1 MMKSRELL
9 VYLSIKYE
17 GDWDKIYNAIQMKE
31 KVDIDEARKVNSNN
45 KAKIIT
51 CVDDDYPLCLKNAYH
66 PPFVL
71 YYYGDI
77 NLINN
82 RNMTRL
88 GVIGTRSPSEYG
100 IKAATEFSSELAK
113 DFVIVSGLARG
124 IDTVALRTAMEEQ
137 GNVIAVLGS
146 GIERCYPNENSIIFQ
161 EIRKKHLLISE
172 YPLDTP
178 PRDTNF
184 PFRNRLI
191 AAFSDAVLVVEAKK
205 RSGTLIT
212 VGHALSL
219 GRDIYCIPHRV
230 GESVSTN
237 LLIRDGAYLAET
249 PEDIRES
256 IYKRVIS

>member
-1 MMKSRELL
+1 MKSRELL
-9 VYLSIKYE
+9 IYLSIKYE
-17 GDWDKIYNAIQMKE
+17 GDWDKIYQAIQVREAVDVNEAE
-31 KVDIDEARKVNSNN
+31 KVIKAN
-45 KAKIIT
+45 KAEIVT
-51 CVDDDYPLCLKNAYH
+51 CVDENYPLCLKNAFH

-71 YYYGDI
+71 YYYGDL

-82 RNMTRL
+82 RNKTRL
-88 GVIGTRSPSEYG
+88 GVIGTRSPSQYG
-100 IKAATEFSSELAK
+100 LSTAKNFTSELAQ

-191 AAFSDAVLVVEAKK
+191 AAFSDAILVAEAKK

-237 LLIRDGAYLAET
+237 LLIRDGAYLAES
-249 PEDIRES
+249 PEDIKES
-256 IYKRVIS
+256 VYKRVIA